1 MKTWLWAMGLLA
13 SLAMGVAASEQD
25 KATTE
30 SDEVV
35 SRALVEDA
43 RAAGVTLEATF
54 EMSPVRE
61 AKVLKL
67 IESGTAGS
75 MCQITCPGPK
85 VGAIACPV
93 GKMCQ
98 CSCAGGGPDCTCR
111 YSGT

>member
-1 MKTWLWAMGLLA
+1 MKTWLWAMALLA
-13 SLAMGVAASEQD
+13 TLAMGAVASEQD
-25 KATTE
+25 RAETGADAAEASALLKAAKAE
-30 SDEVV
+30 GV
-35 SRALVEDA
+35 S
-43 RAAGVTLEATF
+43 LEATF

-67 IESGTAGS
+67 IESGSAGS